1 MFASRI
7 SSLSFFN
14 KSVGLSRT
22 LCKTF
27 RVAPGIP
34 CKPSRYQY
42 STLPEDKSLLNAVT
56 DDKSL
61 SVHWQDGTARFHHVW
76 LRHHCPCPACLDPST
91 KQRTIDMALIPEQVR
106 PQQVDVA
113 SADQLHIVWED
124 GHVTCFDA
132 SWLKENAYDAF
143 SKGKLKRGF
152 GTIANESEMILWNK
166 EILAANPSPEFNYH
180 DVMNDEKLVQECL
193 DSLFRYG
200 FTFVNE
206 TPTDEES
213 LAKVCERIA
222 GHLQKTLYDGVYTIE
237 NEVFSLPDIAYFSNA
252 LAGHTGHTYFMQPG
266 GLQAMHLT
274 HHHGSGGTSLL
285 VDGFWA
291 AKSLFEEDPDAFKIL
306 TSTDVPFEFNGKGLC
321 TRAQAPLLELHPF
334 TQELTKLRYNNA
346 RIGAL
351 VNMNLTFEEMEK
363 FYQAVRLFGSIVR
376 RPENELWFNLTPGK
390 VIIMD
395 NRRTLHGRS
404 KVSGSRKLMGCYV
417 GIDDYIGKW
426 RANKMNKSMS

>member
-1 MFASRI
+1 MKEEDHFTGRTDLSTMFASRI
-7 SSLSFFN
+7 SFLSFFN

-27 RVAPGIP
+27 RVASGIP

-42 STLPEDKSLLNAVT
+42 STSPEDAEKSLLKAVT

-61 SVHWQDGTARFHHVW
+61 SVHWQDGHARFHHVW

-180 DVMNDEKLVQECL
+180 DVMNDDGNWCWNPWIVSSAMALYLSTKHP
-193 DSLFRYG
+193 
-200 FTFVNE
+200 
-206 TPTDEES
+206 PTRN
-213 LAKVCERIA
+213 LW
-222 GHLQKTLYDGVYTIE
+222 QKSASE
-237 NEVFSLPDIAYFSNA
+237 
-252 LAGHTGHTYFMQPG
+252 
-266 GLQAMHLT
+266 
-274 HHHGSGGTSLL
+274 
-285 VDGFWA
+285 
-291 AKSLFEEDPDAFKIL
+291 
-306 TSTDVPFEFNGKGLC
+306 
-321 TRAQAPLLELHPF
+321 
-334 TQELTKLRYNNA
+334 
-346 RIGAL
+346 
-351 VNMNLTFEEMEK
+351 
-363 FYQAVRLFGSIVR
+363 
-376 RPENELWFNLTPGK
+376 
-390 VIIMD
+390 
-395 NRRTLHGRS
+395 
-404 KVSGSRKLMGCYV
+404 
-417 GIDDYIGKW
+417 
-426 RANKMNKSMS
+426 